1 MVSVMFWLSQEEY
14 RSEGISW
21 HMIDYIDNTACINLI
36 SKKPTALLHLL
47 DEECK
52 CVSTTSQ
59 KAHDISL
66 FHSGLLW
73 VSVSGSHSAVMR
85 LSYIIHVSLF

>member
-21 HMIDYIDNTACINLI
+21 HMIEYIDNTACINLI

-59 KAHDISL
+59 KAHDI
-66 FHSGLLW
+66 
-73 VSVSGSHSAVMR
+73 
-85 LSYIIHVSLF
+85 

>member
-1 MVSVMFWLSQEEY
+1 MKCINFICILSFLNLCAVLIFDQEEY

-52 CVSTTSQ
+52 
-59 KAHDISL
+59 
-66 FHSGLLW
+66 
-73 VSVSGSHSAVMR
+73 
-85 LSYIIHVSLF
+85 